1 MESELIF
8 KFIKF
13 SLVGFSGLFIDFG
26 LTYLLKERVRMNR
39 FVANSLGFIAA
50 VVSNYILNKIWTF
63 SNNDP
68 EVLVQFAKF
77 FTISLGGLAIN
88 NLIIYLLEKR
98 KMNFYVAK
106 LIAIV
111 VVVVW
116 NFVMNYKYSFS

>member
-1 MESELIF
+1 
-8 KFIKF
+8 
-13 SLVGFSGLFIDFG
+13 
-26 LTYLLKERVRMNR
+26 MNR

>member
-26 LTYLLKERVRMNR
+26 LTYLFKERVRMNR

-98 KMNFYVAK
+98 NMNFYVAK
-106 LIAIV
+106 FIAIV